1 MTVLGYN
8 PDYNTHD
15 PILIETNHWINK
27 WMGEG
32 VGAAL
37 PYWRIPISKWS
48 FNEGHRKFALGNT
61 IVTDKIPARMLK
73 SVGKMY
79 SQSISPQDNYQLQM
93 EK

>member
-27 WMGEG
+27 QMGEG

-37 PYWRIPISKWS
+37 PYRRIPISKWS

-61 IVTDKIPARMLK
+61 IVTDKIPQRVLK
-73 SVGKMY
+73 SLGKMY
-79 SQSISPQDNYQLQM
+79 SQSISP
-93 EK
+93 